1 MLLYTDKETALRLLE
16 EISFEEMAL
25 RPAAAW
31 DRKTAEGLAQR
42 CQAALVDLD
51 LPDGGILA
59 GYLREK
65 YPGMPVITFSEGP
78 ADGEL
83 HCESR
88 RSAGIVRYICRI
100 LQAPAV
106 RAPGRELFW
115 RNLLRGLVSDPFM
128 IRKKAVRFGISPED
142 RYTVVRVSVFD
153 RLQFGMMEWLPLTA
167 VQRTALTALLTAPEL
182 EFEVLTE
189 DRYNGHYWLVLKE
202 NEPGFPG
209 LPEER
214 CALFDEFC
222 RKRHRFVGLCRVS
235 GCTVIELAGAAEQI
249 GLACQDAGPGL
260 ITDIRRYAMKESG
273 YCSGAFREKFRLLL
287 AEKGAE
293 AFAAALR
300 EELDRYET
308 AGSLDHRLLRMMLPD
323 LEYLLRESF
332 AEKDLDVPSLME
344 SPYCL
349 DLRGSAFCNR
359 GRLERYLHSILQPA
373 WNRFP
378 ASVVYPDPVRRI
390 MEYLEENL
398 TAPYSRENIGR
409 AIGLNPN
416 YLAALFK
423 ESTGQSISAWRGK
436 LQMERA
442 VKLLTGTKLSIG
454 QVAEQSG
461 FGDPGYFNNAFR
473 KQYGMPPGEYRQKH
487 RRK

>member
-16 EISFEEMAL
+16 ELPFEDMVL
-25 RPAAAW
+25 RPLAAW
-31 DRKTAEGLAQR
+31 DRKTAEGLAAR
-42 CQAALVDLD
+42 CQAALIDLD
-51 LPDGGILA
+51 RPDGGILA
-59 GYLREK
+59 RQLREK

-88 RSAGIVRYICRI
+88 RSAGIVKYIRRT
-100 LQAPAV
+100 LQEPAV

-115 RNLLRGLVSDPFM
+115 RNLLHGFVSDPVM
-128 IRKKAVRFGISPED
+128 IRKKAARFSLSPED

-167 VQRTALTALLTAPEL
+167 EQRTALTALLTAPGL
-182 EFEVLTE
+182 EYEALTE
-189 DRYNGHYWLVLKE
+189 DSYNGHYWLVLKE
-202 NEPGFPG
+202 NAPDFPG

-222 RKRHRFVGLCRVS
+222 RRRHRFAGLCRVS
-235 GCTVIELAGAAEQI
+235 GCTLVEMAGAAEQI

-260 ITDIRRYAMKESG
+260 ITDVRRYITKDSG
-273 YCSGAFREKFRLLL
+273 YCSGVFREKLRLLL

-293 AFAAALR
+293 AFIAALR
-300 EELDRYET
+300 EMLDRYEA
-308 AGSLDHRLLRMMLPD
+308 AGRLEYHLLRMMLPD

-332 AEKDLDVPSLME
+332 AAKNLDVPSLME

-349 DLRGSAFCNR
+349 DLRSSAFCSR
-359 GRLERYLHSILQPA
+359 GRLERYIHSILQPV

-416 YLAALFK
+416 YLASLFK

-442 VKLLTGTKLSIG
+442 VKLLTETKLAIG

-473 KQYGMPPGEYRQKH
+473 KQYGMPPGEYRQRY